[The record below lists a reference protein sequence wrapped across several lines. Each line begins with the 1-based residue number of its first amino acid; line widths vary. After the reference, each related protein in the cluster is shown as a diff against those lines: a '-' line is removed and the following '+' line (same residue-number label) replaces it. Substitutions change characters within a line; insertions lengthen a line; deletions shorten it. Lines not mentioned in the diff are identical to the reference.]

1 MLKTNKDKLVMIS
14 IQGRVSYPVRR
25 GPYRITYD
33 GKPVVVP
40 GVGGITYNIKVGDRA
55 FGWEADHVEPG
66 VSTVVNEEKRD
77 EGPNCAYNIL
87 ACMGNQARVV
97 KSYGEAKS
105 ALGVVTGHHGGIEHV
120 LIDFDQETLEELCI
134 GDKILIKAYGQ
145 GLKLL
150 DYPEI
155 KAFNLDP
162 SLLEKMN
169 IKEIGDG
176 TIDVPVTCEIPAK
189 LMGSGLG
196 SESVAS
202 GDYDITTADKKMV
215 EKYKLN
221 RIRFGDIVAISDAD
235 NSYGRSYREG
245 AVSIGI
251 VVHSDCVIAG
261 HGPGVATLLT
271 STTSKIKFHLDTGA
285 NIADYL
291 NIGTKRRQ

>member
-1 MLKTNKDKLVMIS
+1 MLRTNKDKLVMIS
-14 IQGRVSYPVRR
+14 VQGRVSYPVRR
-25 GPYRITYD
+25 AAYTVTYD
-33 GKPVVVP
+33 GQSVVVP
-40 GVGGITYNIKVGDRA
+40 GVGGITYNIKVGDCA

-77 EGPNCAYNIL
+77 APPNYAYNIL
-87 ACMGNQARVV
+87 ACAGNQARVIN
-97 KSYGEAKS
+97 GDAKG

-120 LIDFDQETLEELCI
+120 LIDFAQEALEKLCI

-155 KAFNLDP
+155 KIYNLDP

-176 TIDVPVTCEIPAK
+176 NINVPVTCEIPAK

-196 SESVAS
+196 SASVAS

-245 AVSIGI
+245 AVSVGI

-271 STTSKIKFHLDTGA
+271 STTSKIKFHIDTDA
-285 NIADYL
+285 NIANYL
-291 NIGTKRRQ
+291 YIGTKRK

>member
-1 MLKTNKDKLVMIS
+1 MLRTNKDRLVMIS

-40 GVGGITYNIKVGDRA
+40 GVGGITYNIKVGDKA

-66 VSTVVNEEKRD
+66 VSTVVNEEKRN

-87 ACMGNQARVV
+87 ACMGNQTRVV
-97 KSYGEAKS
+97 SGDAKG

-120 LIDFDQETLEELCI
+120 LIDFAQDALEKLCI
-134 GDKILIKAYGQ
+134 GDKILVKAYGQ
-145 GLKLL
+145 GLKLI

-155 KAFNLDP
+155 KIFNLDP
-162 SLLEKMN
+162 SFLEKMN
-169 IKEIGDG
+169 IKKMNND
-176 TIDVPVTCEIPAK
+176 TIEVPVTCEIPAK

-196 SESVAS
+196 SDNVAS

-215 EKYKLN
+215 EKYKLDQ
-221 RIRFGDIVAISDAD
+221 IRFGDIVAISDAD
-235 NSYGRSYREG
+235 NSFGRSYREG

-285 NIADYL
+285 NIANYL
-291 NIGTKRRQ
+291 NIGTKRK

>member
-1 MLKTNKDKLVMIS
+1 MLRTNKDRLVMIS
-14 IQGRVSYPVRR
+14 VQGKVSYPVRR

-40 GVGGITYNIKVGDRA
+40 GVGGITYNIKVGDKA

-66 VSTVVNEEKRD
+66 VSTVVNEEKRG

-97 KSYGEAKS
+97 SGDAKG

-120 LIDFDQETLEELCI
+120 LIDFAQGALEKLCI
-134 GDKILIKAYGQ
+134 GDKILVKACGQ

-155 KAFNLDP
+155 KVFNLDP
-162 SLLEKMN
+162 SFLEKMN
-169 IKEIGDG
+169 IKKMNND
-176 TIDVPVTCEIPAK
+176 TIEVPVTCEIPAK

-196 SESVAS
+196 SDNVAS

-215 EKYKLN
+215 EKYKLDQ
-221 RIRFGDIVAISDAD
+221 IRFGDIVAISDAD
-235 NSYGRSYREG
+235 NSFGRSYREG

-271 STTSKIKFHLDTGA
+271 STTSKIKFYLNKDA
-285 NIADYL
+285 NIANYL
-291 NIGTKRRQ
+291 NIGTKRK

>member
-1 MLKTNKDKLVMIS
+1 MLRTNKDRLVMIS
-14 IQGRVSYPVRR
+14 IQGRVSNPVRR
-25 GPYRITYD
+25 AAYTLTYD
-33 GKPVVVP
+33 GQSVVVP
-40 GVGGITYNIKVGDRA
+40 GVGGITYNIKVGDCA

-66 VSTVVNEEKRD
+66 VSTVVNEEKR
-77 EGPNCAYNIL
+77 EAPPNYAYNIL
-87 ACMGNQARVV
+87 ACAGNQARVI
-97 KSYGEAKS
+97 SGDAKG
-105 ALGVVTGHHGGIEHV
+105 AVGVVTGHHGGIEHV
-120 LIDFDQETLEELCI
+120 LIDFAQETLEKLCI
-134 GDKILIKAYGQ
+134 EDKILIKAYGQ

-155 KAFNLDP
+155 KIYNLDP

-176 TIDVPVTCEIPAK
+176 SIDVPVTCEIPAK

-196 SESVAS
+196 SASVAS

-215 EKYKLN
+215 EKYKLDQL
-221 RIRFGDIVAISDAD
+221 RFGDIVVISDAD

-261 HGPGVATLLT
+261 HGPGVATFLT
-271 STTSKIKFHLDTGA
+271 SITSKIKFHIDTDA
-285 NIADYL
+285 NIANYL
-291 NIGTKRRQ
+291 NIGTKRKQ

>member
-1 MLKTNKDKLVMIS
+1 MLRTNKDKLVMIS

-25 GPYRITYD
+25 AAYTVTYD
-33 GKPVVVP
+33 GQSVVVP
-40 GVGGITYNIKVGDRA
+40 GVGGITYNIKVGDCA

-77 EGPNCAYNIL
+77 APPNYAYNIL
-87 ACMGNQARVV
+87 ACAGNQARVIN
-97 KSYGEAKS
+97 GDAKG

-120 LIDFDQETLEELCI
+120 LIDFAQEALEKLCI

-145 GLKLL
+145 GLKSL

-155 KAFNLDP
+155 KIYNLDP

-176 TIDVPVTCEIPAK
+176 NINVPVTCEIPAK

-196 SESVAS
+196 SDSVAS

-245 AVSIGI
+245 AVSVGI

-271 STTSKIKFHLDTGA
+271 STTSKIKFHIDTDA
-285 NIADYL
+285 NIANYL
-291 NIGTKRRQ
+291 NIGTKRK

>member
-1 MLKTNKDKLVMIS
+1 MIS
-14 IQGRVSYPVRR
+14 VQGRVSYPVKK

-33 GKPVVVP
+33 GKAVVVP
-40 GVGGITYNIKVGDRA
+40 GVGGITYNIKVGDKA

-77 EGPNCAYNIL
+77 APPNYAYNIL

-97 KSYGEAKS
+97 SGEAKG
-105 ALGVVTGHHGGIEHV
+105 ALGVITGHHGGIEHV
-120 LIDFDQETLEELCI
+120 LIDFDQETLEKLCI
-134 GDKILIKAYGQ
+134 GDKILVKAYGQ

-155 KAFNLDP
+155 KVFNLDP

-169 IKEIGDG
+169 IKEMGDG
-176 TIDVPVTCEIPAK
+176 TIGVPVTCEIPAK

-196 SESVAS
+196 SASVAS

-215 EKYKLN
+215 EKYRLDQIK
-221 RIRFGDIVAISDAD
+221 FGDIVAISDAD

-245 AVSIGI
+245 AVSVGI

-271 STTSKIKFHLDTGA
+271 SPKGNIKFHLDPEA
-285 NIADYL
+285 NIANYL
-291 NIGTKRRQ
+291 NIGSKRK

>member
-1 MLKTNKDKLVMIS
+1 MLRTNKDRLVMIS

-25 GPYRITYD
+25 AAYTITHD
-33 GKPVVVP
+33 GQPVVVP
-40 GVGGITYNIKVGDRA
+40 GVGGITYNIKVGDKA

-77 EGPNCAYNIL
+77 APPNYAYNTL
-87 ACMGNQARVV
+87 ACVGNQARVI
-97 KSYGEAKS
+97 SGDAKDTV
-105 ALGVVTGHHGGIEHV
+105 GVVTGHHGGIEHV
-120 LIDFDQETLEELCI
+120 LIDFDQDTLEKLCI

-155 KAFNLDP
+155 KVFNLDP
-162 SLLEKMN
+162 SLLEKMK
-169 IKEIGDG
+169 IKEKGDG

-196 SESVAS
+196 SASVAS

-215 EKYKLN
+215 EKYKLAQL
-221 RIRFGDIVAISDAD
+221 RFGDIVAISDAD
-235 NSYGRSYREG
+235 NSFGRSYREG

-271 STTSKIKFHLDTGA
+271 STAGKIKFHIDTNA
-285 NIADYL
+285 NIANYL
-291 NIGTKRRQ
+291 NIGTKRK

>member
-1 MLKTNKDKLVMIS
+1 MLKNNKERLVMIS
-14 IQGRVSYPVRR
+14 VQGRVSNPVRR
-25 GPYRITYD
+25 AAYTVTYD
-33 GKPVVVP
+33 GKPIVVP
-40 GVGGITYNIKVGDRA
+40 GVGGITYNIKVGDKA

-77 EGPNCAYNIL
+77 APPNYAYNTL
-87 ACMGNQARVV
+87 ACAGNQARVI
-97 KSYGEAKS
+97 SGEAKGGM
-105 ALGVVTGHHGGIEHV
+105 GVVTGHHGGIEHV
-120 LIDFDQETLEELCI
+120 LIDFAQETLEKLCI

-155 KAFNLDP
+155 KVFNLDP

-169 IKEIGDG
+169 IKKMNNDTVE
-176 TIDVPVTCEIPAK
+176 VPVTCEIPAK

-196 SESVAS
+196 SASVAS

-215 EKYKLN
+215 EKYKLD

-235 NSYGRSYREG
+235 NSFGRSYKEG

-271 STTSKIKFHLDTGA
+271 STTGKIKFYLEEEA
-285 NIADYL
+285 NIANYL
-291 NIGTKRRQ
+291 NIGTKRKK

>member
-1 MLKTNKDKLVMIS
+1 MFMLRINKDRLVMIS
-14 IQGRVSYPVRR
+14 IQGKVSNPVRR
-25 GPYRITYD
+25 VAYTVTYD
-33 GKPVVVP
+33 GQSVVVP
-40 GVGGITYNIKVGDRA
+40 GVGGITYNIKVGDCA

-66 VSTVVNEEKRD
+66 VSTVVNEEKR
-77 EGPNCAYNIL
+77 EAPPNYAYNIL
-87 ACMGNQARVV
+87 ACAGNQARVI
-97 KSYGEAKS
+97 SGDAKS
-105 ALGVVTGHHGGIEHV
+105 EVGVVTGHHGGIEHV
-120 LIDFDQETLEELCI
+120 LIDFAQETLEKLCI
-134 GDKILIKAYGQ
+134 EDKILIKAYGQ

-155 KAFNLDP
+155 KIYNLDP

-176 TIDVPVTCEIPAK
+176 TIDVPVTCEVPAK

-196 SESVAS
+196 SASVAS

-215 EKYKLN
+215 EKYKLDQL
-221 RIRFGDIVAISDAD
+221 RFGDIVVISDAD

-271 STTSKIKFHLDTGA
+271 STTSKIKFHIDDDA
-285 NIADYL
+285 NIANYL
-291 NIGTKRRQ
+291 NIGTKRK

>member
-1 MLKTNKDKLVMIS
+1 MFMLRTNKDRLVMIS

-25 GPYRITYD
+25 AAYTVTYD
-33 GKPVVVP
+33 GKPIVVP
-40 GVGGITYNIKVGDRA
+40 GVGGITYNIKVGDKA
-55 FGWEADHVEPG
+55 FGWEADHVE
-66 VSTVVNEEKRD
+66 EKRD
-77 EGPNCAYNIL
+77 APPNYTYNTL
-87 ACMGNQARVV
+87 ACVGNQARVI
-97 KSYGEAKS
+97 SGEAKEGMG
-105 ALGVVTGHHGGIEHV
+105 AVTGHHGGIEHV
-120 LIDFDQETLEELCI
+120 LIDFAQETLEKLCI
-134 GDKILIKAYGQ
+134 EDKILIKAYGQ

-155 KAFNLDP
+155 KVFNLDP

-196 SESVAS
+196 SASVAS

-215 EKYKLN
+215 EKYRLDQL
-221 RIRFGDIVAISDAD
+221 RFGDIVAISDAD

-271 STTSKIKFHLDTGA
+271 STTSKIKFHIDTNA
-285 NIADYL
+285 NIANYL
-291 NIGTKRRQ
+291 NIGTKRKK

>member
-1 MLKTNKDKLVMIS
+1 MLRINKDRLVMIS
-14 IQGRVSYPVRR
+14 IQGKVSNPVRR
-25 GPYRITYD
+25 AAYTVTFD
-33 GKPVVVP
+33 GQSVVVP
-40 GVGGITYNIKVGDRA
+40 GVGGITYNIKVGDCA

-77 EGPNCAYNIL
+77 APPNYAYNIL
-87 ACMGNQARVV
+87 ACAGNQARVI
-97 KSYGEAKS
+97 SGDAKG
-105 ALGVVTGHHGGIEHV
+105 AVGVVTGHHGGIEHV
-120 LIDFDQETLEELCI
+120 LIDFAQGTLEKLCI
-134 GDKILIKAYGQ
+134 EDKILIKAYGQ

-155 KAFNLDP
+155 KIYNLDP

-176 TIDVPVTCEIPAK
+176 NINVPVTCEIPAK

-196 SESVAS
+196 SASVAS

-245 AVSIGI
+245 AVSVGI

-271 STTSKIKFHLDTGA
+271 STTSKIKFHIDNDA
-285 NIADYL
+285 NIANYL
-291 NIGTKRRQ
+291 NIGTKRK

>member
-1 MLKTNKDKLVMIS
+1 MLKTNQERLVMIS
-14 IQGRVSYPVRR
+14 IQGRVSNPVRR
-25 GPYRITYD
+25 AAYTVTYD
-33 GKPVVVP
+33 GKPIVVP
-40 GVGGITYNIKVGDRA
+40 GVGGITYNIKVGDKA

-77 EGPNCAYNIL
+77 APPNYAYNTL
-87 ACMGNQARVV
+87 ACAGNQARVI
-97 KSYGEAKS
+97 SGDAKG
-105 ALGVVTGHHGGIEHV
+105 GVGIVTGHHGGIEHV
-120 LIDFDQETLEELCI
+120 LIDFDPETIEKLCI
-134 GDKILIKAYGQ
+134 EDKILIKAYGQ

-155 KAFNLDP
+155 KIYNLDP

-169 IKEIGDG
+169 IKEMNND
-176 TIDVPVTCEIPAK
+176 TIEVPVTCEIPAK

-196 SESVAS
+196 SASVAS

-215 EKYKLN
+215 EKYKLD

-235 NSYGRSYREG
+235 NSFGRSYKEG

-271 STTSKIKFHLDTGA
+271 STTGKIKFYLEEEA
-285 NIADYL
+285 NIANYL
-291 NIGTKRRQ
+291 NIGTKRKK

>member
-1 MLKTNKDKLVMIS
+1 MLRTNKDRLVMIS
-14 IQGRVSYPVRR
+14 VQGRVSYPVKK

-40 GVGGITYNIKVGDRA
+40 GVGGITYNIKVGDKA

-77 EGPNCAYNIL
+77 APPNCAYNIL

-97 KSYGEAKS
+97 SGEAKG
-105 ALGVVTGHHGGIEHV
+105 ALGVITGHHGGIEHV
-120 LIDFDQETLEELCI
+120 LIDFDQETLEKLCI
-134 GDKILIKAYGQ
+134 GDKILVKAYGQ

-155 KAFNLDP
+155 KVFNLDP

-169 IKEIGDG
+169 IKEMGDG
-176 TIDVPVTCEIPAK
+176 TIGVPVTCEIPAK
-189 LMGSGLG
+189 MMGSGLG
-196 SESVAS
+196 SASVAS

-215 EKYKLN
+215 EKYKLDQ
-221 RIRFGDIVAISDAD
+221 IRFGDIVAISDAD

-245 AVSIGI
+245 AVSVGI

-271 STTSKIKFHLDTGA
+271 STTSKIKFNIATDA
-285 NIADYL
+285 NIANYL
-291 NIGTKRRQ
+291 NIGTKRKQ

>member
-1 MLKTNKDKLVMIS
+1 MLRTNKDKLVMIS
-14 IQGRVSYPVRR
+14 VQGRVSYPVRSSA
-25 GPYRITYD
+25 YTITYD

-40 GVGGITYNIKVGDRA
+40 GVGGITYNIKVGDKA

-66 VSTVVNEEKRD
+66 VSTVVNEENRND
-77 EGPNCAYNIL
+77 PPNYAYNTL
-87 ACMGNQARVV
+87 ACIGNQTKVV
-97 KSYGEAKS
+97 RGEAKGS
-105 ALGVVTGHHGGIEHV
+105 RGVVTGQHGGIEHV
-120 LIDFDQETLEELCI
+120 LIDFDQDTLEKLCI

-155 KAFNLDP
+155 KVFNLDP
-162 SLLEKMN
+162 TLLEKMN

-176 TIDVPVTCEIPAK
+176 TIDVPVAIEIPAK

-196 SESVAS
+196 SASVAS

-215 EKYKLN
+215 EKYKLD
-221 RIRFGDIVAISDAD
+221 RIRFGDIVVISDAD
-235 NSYGRSYREG
+235 NSFGRSYREG
-245 AVSIGI
+245 AVTIGI

-271 STTSKIKFHLDTGA
+271 SPKGNIKFHLDPEA
-285 NIADYL
+285 NIANYL
-291 NIGTKRRQ
+291 NIGSKRK

>member
-1 MLKTNKDKLVMIS
+1 MFMLRTNKDKLVMIS

-40 GVGGITYNIKVGDRA
+40 GVGGITYNIKVGDCA

-66 VSTVVNEEKRD
+66 VSTVVNEEKRG

-97 KSYGEAKS
+97 SGEAKG
-105 ALGVVTGHHGGIEHV
+105 AFGVVTGHHGGIEHV
-120 LIDFDQETLEELCI
+120 LIDFNQKALEKLCI
-134 GDKILIKAYGQ
+134 EDKILVKACGQ

-150 DYPEI
+150 DYPKI
-155 KAFNLDP
+155 KVFNLDP

-169 IKEIGDG
+169 IKEMNND
-176 TIDVPVTCEIPAK
+176 TIEVPVTCEVPAK

-196 SESVAS
+196 SDNVAS

-215 EKYKLN
+215 KKYKLDQL
-221 RIRFGDIVAISDAD
+221 RFGDIVAISDAD
-235 NSYGRSYREG
+235 NSFGRSYREG

-271 STTSKIKFHLDTGA
+271 STTSKIKFHIDTDA
-285 NIADYL
+285 NIANYL
-291 NIGTKRRQ
+291 NIGTKRKK

>member
-1 MLKTNKDKLVMIS
+1 MLRTNKDRLVMIS
-14 IQGRVSYPVRR
+14 VQGRVSYPVRR
-25 GPYRITYD
+25 AAYTVTYD
-33 GKPVVVP
+33 GKPIVVP
-40 GVGGITYNIKVGDRA
+40 GVGGITYNIKVGDKA

-77 EGPNCAYNIL
+77 APPNYAYNIL

-97 KSYGEAKS
+97 SGEAKG
-105 ALGVVTGHHGGIEHV
+105 ALGVITGHHGGIEHV
-120 LIDFDQETLEELCI
+120 LIDFAQETLEKLCI
-134 GDKILIKAYGQ
+134 GDKILVKAYGQ

-155 KAFNLDP
+155 KVFNLDP

-169 IKEIGDG
+169 IKEMGDG
-176 TIDVPVTCEIPAK
+176 TIGVPVTREIPAK

-196 SESVAS
+196 SASVAS

-215 EKYKLN
+215 EKYKLDQ
-221 RIRFGDIVAISDAD
+221 IRFGDIVAISDAD

-245 AVSIGI
+245 AVSVGI

-271 STTSKIKFHLDTGA
+271 STTSKIKFNIDAGA
-285 NIADYL
+285 NIANYL
-291 NIGTKRRQ
+291 NIGTKRKQ

>member
-1 MLKTNKDKLVMIS
+1 MFMLRTNKDKLVMIS
-14 IQGRVSYPVRR
+14 VQGRVSYPVRR
-25 GPYRITYD
+25 AAYTVTYD
-33 GKPVVVP
+33 GKPIVVP
-40 GVGGITYNIKVGDRA
+40 GVGGITYNIKVGDCA

-77 EGPNCAYNIL
+77 APPNYAYNTL
-87 ACMGNQARVV
+87 ACAGNQARVI
-97 KSYGEAKS
+97 SGEAKG

-120 LIDFDQETLEELCI
+120 LIDFDQETLEKLCI
-134 GDKILIKAYGQ
+134 GDKILVKAYGQ
-145 GLKLL
+145 GLKLIN
-150 DYPEI
+150 YPEI
-155 KAFNLDP
+155 KIYNLDP

-176 TIDVPVTCEIPAK
+176 TIDIPVTCEIPAK

-196 SESVAS
+196 SDSVAS

-215 EKYKLN
+215 EKYKLDK
-221 RIRFGDIVAISDAD
+221 IRFGDIVVISDAD

-271 STTSKIKFHLDTGA
+271 STTSKIKFHIDADA
-285 NIADYL
+285 NIANYL
-291 NIGTKRRQ
+291 NIGTKRK

>member
-1 MLKTNKDKLVMIS
+1 MLRTNKGKLVMIS
-14 IQGRVSYPVRR
+14 IQGRVSYPVRK

-33 GKPVVVP
+33 GQPVVVP
-40 GVGGITYNIKVGDRA
+40 GVGGITYNIKVGDNA

-66 VSTVVNEEKRD
+66 VSTVVNEEKRS

-87 ACMGNQARVV
+87 ACMGNQTRVV
-97 KSYGEAKS
+97 SGDAKL

-120 LIDFDQETLEELCI
+120 LIDFAQDALEKLCI
-134 GDKILIKAYGQ
+134 GDKILVKAYGQ

-150 DYPEI
+150 DYPEV
-155 KAFNLDP
+155 KVFNLDP

-176 TIDVPVTCEIPAK
+176 TIDIPVTCEIPAK

-196 SESVAS
+196 SDNVAS

-215 EKYKLN
+215 EKYKLDQL
-221 RIRFGDIVAISDAD
+221 RFGDIVAISDAD

-271 STTSKIKFHLDTGA
+271 SITSKIKFHIDTDA
-285 NIADYL
+285 NIANYL
-291 NIGTKRRQ
+291 SIGTKRK

>member
-1 MLKTNKDKLVMIS
+1 MVRINKDRLVMIS
-14 IQGRVSYPVRR
+14 IQGKVSNPVRR
-25 GPYRITYD
+25 AAYTLTYD
-33 GKPVVVP
+33 GQSVVVP
-40 GVGGITYNIKVGDRA
+40 GVGGITYNIKVGDCA

-77 EGPNCAYNIL
+77 APPNYAYNIL
-87 ACMGNQARVV
+87 ACAGNQARVI
-97 KSYGEAKS
+97 SGDAKG
-105 ALGVVTGHHGGIEHV
+105 AVGVVTGHHGGIEHV
-120 LIDFDQETLEELCI
+120 LIDFAQETLEKLCI
-134 GDKILIKAYGQ
+134 EDKILIKAYGQ

-155 KAFNLDP
+155 KIFNLDP

-196 SESVAS
+196 STSVAS

-215 EKYKLN
+215 EKYKLDQL
-221 RIRFGDIVAISDAD
+221 RFGDIVAISDAD

-261 HGPGVATLLT
+261 HGPGVATFLT
-271 STTSKIKFHLDTGA
+271 SITSKIKFHIDTDA
-285 NIADYL
+285 NIANYL
-291 NIGTKRRQ
+291 NIGTKRKS

>member
-1 MLKTNKDKLVMIS
+1 MLRTNKDRLVMIS

-25 GPYRITYD
+25 AAYTITHD
-33 GKPVVVP
+33 GQPVVVP
-40 GVGGITYNIKVGDRA
+40 GVGGITYNIKVGDKA

-77 EGPNCAYNIL
+77 APPNYAYNTL
-87 ACMGNQARVV
+87 ACVGNQARVI
-97 KSYGEAKS
+97 SGDAKDTV
-105 ALGVVTGHHGGIEHV
+105 GVVTGHHGGIEHV
-120 LIDFDQETLEELCI
+120 LIDFDQETLEKLCI

-155 KAFNLDP
+155 KVFNLDP
-162 SLLEKMN
+162 SLLEKMK
-169 IKEIGDG
+169 IKETGDG

-196 SESVAS
+196 SASVAS

-215 EKYKLN
+215 EKYKLAQL
-221 RIRFGDIVAISDAD
+221 RFGDIVAISDAD
-235 NSYGRSYREG
+235 NSFGRSYREG

-271 STTSKIKFHLDTGA
+271 STAGKIKFHIDTNA
-285 NIADYL
+285 NIANYL
-291 NIGTKRRQ
+291 NIGTKRK

>member
-1 MLKTNKDKLVMIS
+1 MLKTNQERLVMIS
-14 IQGRVSYPVRR
+14 IQGRVSNPIRR
-25 GPYRITYD
+25 AAYTVTYD
-33 GKPVVVP
+33 GQPVVVP
-40 GVGGITYNIKVGDRA
+40 GVGGITYNIRVGDKA

-77 EGPNCAYNIL
+77 APPNYAYNTL
-87 ACMGNQARVV
+87 ACAGNQARVI
-97 KSYGEAKS
+97 SGDAKG
-105 ALGVVTGHHGGIEHV
+105 AVGIVTGHHGGIEHV
-120 LIDFDQETLEELCI
+120 LIDFDEETIEKLCI
-134 GDKILIKAYGQ
+134 EDKILIKAYGQ

-155 KAFNLDP
+155 KVFNLDP
-162 SLLEKMN
+162 ALLEKMN
-169 IKEIGDG
+169 IKEMNND
-176 TIDVPVTCEIPAK
+176 TIEVPVTCEIPAK

-196 SESVAS
+196 SASVAS

-221 RIRFGDIVAISDAD
+221 RIKFGDIVAISDAD
-235 NSYGRSYREG
+235 NSFGRSYKEG

-271 STTSKIKFHLDTGA
+271 STAGKIKFYLEEEA
-285 NIADYL
+285 NIANYL
-291 NIGTKRRQ
+291 NIGTKRKK

>member
-1 MLKTNKDKLVMIS
+1 MLRTNKDKLVMIS

-25 GPYRITYD
+25 AAYTVTYD
-33 GKPVVVP
+33 GQSVVVP
-40 GVGGITYNIKVGDRA
+40 GVGGITYNIKVGDCA

-77 EGPNCAYNIL
+77 APPNYAYNIL
-87 ACMGNQARVV
+87 ACAGNQARVIN
-97 KSYGEAKS
+97 GDAKG

-120 LIDFDQETLEELCI
+120 LIDFAQEALEKLCI

-145 GLKLL
+145 GLKSL

-155 KAFNLDP
+155 KIYNLDP

-176 TIDVPVTCEIPAK
+176 NINVPVTCEIPAK

-196 SESVAS
+196 SASVAS

-245 AVSIGI
+245 AVSVGI

-271 STTSKIKFHLDTGA
+271 STTSKIKFHIDTDA
-285 NIADYL
+285 NIANYL
-291 NIGTKRRQ
+291 NIGTKRKQ

>member
-1 MLKTNKDKLVMIS
+1 MLKTNQERLVMIS
-14 IQGRVSYPVRR
+14 IQGRVSNPVRR
-25 GPYRITYD
+25 AAYTVTYD
-33 GKPVVVP
+33 GKPIVVP
-40 GVGGITYNIKVGDRA
+40 GVGGITYNIKVGDKA

-77 EGPNCAYNIL
+77 APPNYAYNTL
-87 ACMGNQARVV
+87 ACAGNQARVI
-97 KSYGEAKS
+97 SGDAKG
-105 ALGVVTGHHGGIEHV
+105 AVGIVTGHHGGIEHV
-120 LIDFDQETLEELCI
+120 LIDFDPETIEKLCI
-134 GDKILIKAYGQ
+134 EDKILIKAYGQ

-155 KAFNLDP
+155 KVFNLDP
-162 SLLEKMN
+162 ALLEKMN
-169 IKEIGDG
+169 IKEMNND
-176 TIDVPVTCEIPAK
+176 TIEVPVTCEIPAK

-196 SESVAS
+196 SASVAS

-215 EKYKLN
+215 EKYKLH

-235 NSYGRSYREG
+235 NSFGRSYKEG

-271 STTSKIKFHLDTGA
+271 SPVGKIKFRIDEEA
-285 NIADYL
+285 NIANYL
-291 NIGTKRRQ
+291 NLGTKRK